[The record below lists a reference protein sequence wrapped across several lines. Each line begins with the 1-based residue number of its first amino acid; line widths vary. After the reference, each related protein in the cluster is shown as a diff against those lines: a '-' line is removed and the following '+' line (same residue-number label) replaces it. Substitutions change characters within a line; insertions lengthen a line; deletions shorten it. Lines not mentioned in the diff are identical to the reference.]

1 MCVSHDDHMTICMLS
16 SFVGYSCRS
25 NREVG
30 GVKPTVVNVANIQ
43 HQSPKE
49 LPSVETTRASAIRI
63 PCSKSDLS
71 AILACGKQV
80 VSPLS
85 RSNPELGNRI
95 DGRLA
100 IEKRERERTT
110 KSKSPHSE
118 VSLSSTSQQQAS
130 GSEACI
136 SLSSVHYTTRY
147 EAAPNLCGSH
157 WATEQGRISPGW
169 QHSIQ

>member
-1 MCVSHDDHMTICMLS
+1 MLICVSHDHMHA
-16 SFVGYSCRS
+16 SFLGYSCKS
-25 NREVG
+25 NRQVG

-49 LPSVETTRASAIRI
+49 LLSLETRRASAVGI
-63 PCSKSDLS
+63 PYSKSDLS

-95 DGRLA
+95 DGRPA
-100 IEKRERERTT
+100 IEKRERERPT
-110 KSKSPHSE
+110 KSRSRHSE
-118 VSLSSTSQQQAS
+118 VSSSSTSQQQTS

-136 SLSSVHYTTRY
+136 SMSSVHYATRC